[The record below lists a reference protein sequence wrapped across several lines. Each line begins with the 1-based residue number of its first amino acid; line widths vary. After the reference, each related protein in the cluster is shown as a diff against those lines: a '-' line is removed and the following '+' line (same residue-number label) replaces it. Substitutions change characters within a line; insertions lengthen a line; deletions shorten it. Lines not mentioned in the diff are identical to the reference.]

1 MSCLYA
7 SQFSALNQRLVELN
21 GKVNISFEFFPPK
34 TLKMEQILWKS
45 IDILSKLR
53 PKFVSVTSG
62 VKLEKNEGTNR
73 ILKKIKERTGL
84 ITAPHLTCINRTRV
98 ELIEIAQNYWNNG
111 IRHIIALRGD
121 LPIGSNHHTA
131 MYGAD
136 LVALLKTIG
145 DFDISVAAYPEVHPE
160 AKNAQ
165 ADLINLK
172 RKIDAGASRAIT
184 QFFFDVENYLRFRDR
199 CVAAGIDVEIIPGIL
214 PVLNFTQIKKFTTMS
229 NVRIPGWIKIL
240 FSNLDN
246 HSETNQII
254 GANLAIDMVKILSSE
269 GVNDFHFYTLNRS
282 EIIYAICHFLGVRA
296 KSSI

>member
-1 MSCLYA
+1 MSGWYV
-7 SQFSALNQRLVELN
+7 SQLSVLNQRLVELN
-21 GKVNISFEFFPPK
+21 GKVNISFEFFPPR

-62 VKLEKNEGTNR
+62 VSLGKIEGTNR
-73 ILKKIKERTGL
+73 VIKKIKERTGL
-84 ITAPHLTCINRTRV
+84 ITAPHLTCINRTRA
-98 ELIEIAQNYWNNG
+98 ELTEIAQNYWNNG

-121 LPIGSNHHTA
+121 LPIGNNNPA

-165 ADLINLK
+165 SDLINLK

-184 QFFFDVENYLRFRDR
+184 QFFFEVENYLRFRDR
-199 CVAAGIDVEIIPGIL
+199 CVAVGIDVEIIPGIL
-214 PVLNFTQIKKFTTMS
+214 PVLNLTQITKFTTMS
-229 NVRIPGWIKIL
+229 NVHIPGWMKIL
-240 FSNLDN
+240 FSNLEN
-246 HSETNQII
+246 HSEINQII

-296 KSSI
+296 KSDI